1 MKKSFSTFSPA
12 RGQVKQQY
20 FTLIE
25 LLVVIAIIA
34 ILAAMLLPALSAAR
48 ERARASNCV
57 GKLKQ
62 IALGCIMYSNDQ
74 EFIPMTTLMKSD
86 KCSCGKCCYQTA
98 ISYSSGTPPYLL
110 LKNGYL
116 GLESRNMT
124 EEMAFHCPSDT
135 ELFNG
140 SLSKGSSRSSY
151 VYSVVNRTT
160 CKTAVPNSSYILVNR
175 AVPGRDDPGATIYH
189 DCTPYKAG
197 ETKKMF
203 HPNVI
208 NAARLDG
215 SVDCVSVNGGQYFPD
230 DDSQKYKL
238 ANVIAKLLEP
248 GLPNYGN

>member
-1 MKKSFSTFSPA
+1 MKIYSRQK
-12 RGQVKQQY
+12 

-48 ERARASNCV
+48 ERARSANCV

-62 IALGCIMYSNDQ
+62 LALACTMYANDQ
-74 EFIPMTTLMKSD
+74 EFIPITTLMSSA
-86 KCSCGKCCYQTA
+86 KCSCGKCSYQTA
-98 ISYSSGTPPYLL
+98 ISYSTGTPPYLL
-110 LKNGYL
+110 LKGGYI

-140 SLSKGSSRSSY
+140 NPSKGTSRTSY
-151 VYSVVNRTT
+151 VYSVTNRSN
-160 CKTAVPNSSYILVNR
+160 CMTAVPNSSYKLINR
-175 AVPGRDDPGATIYH
+175 AIPGRDEPNCTIYH
-189 DCTPYKAG
+189 DCTPYKSG
-197 ETKKMF
+197 ETTRMF

-215 SVDCVSVNGGQYFPD
+215 RVDSVSVNGGQYFPED
-230 DDSQKYKL
+230 NANKYSL
-238 ANVIAKLLEP
+238 ENVIAKLLE
-248 GLPNYGN
+248 GSLPNYGN